1 MHARRIR
8 ISFNDPDATD
18 SDSGDDASSV
28 KTETVILIG
37 KMALAAGSKVENL
50 AGPGSKAQAAAGF
63 PAAASGKKRGVK
75 AAERPVPKRRH
86 RGVYERQPGRW
97 VAEFRSHRLK
107 ARHWLGTY
115 PTEEEARAAYD
126 SFEAS
131 FLSQPGRGGPPAS
144 SAGGGGGSRDVHRAA
159 SHPTDDKRPTIVL
172 ALMSATTLATG
183 PSATTAK
190 ARPSL
195 SSPPCISSLTTA
207 SPSPSPSPSPASQ
220 KSKQQAHAD
229 APTSI
234 EQFWEDVPNEE
245 DLVGL
250 ADLSDLPLP
259 FLDGNMDDMSS
270 LGDLSL
276 FDNGFL

>member
-1 MHARRIR
+1 
-8 ISFNDPDATD
+8 
-18 SDSGDDASSV
+18 
-28 KTETVILIG
+28 
-37 KMALAAGSKVENL
+37 
-50 AGPGSKAQAAAGF
+50 
-63 PAAASGKKRGVK
+63 
-75 AAERPVPKRRH
+75 
-86 RGVYERQPGRW
+86 VYERQPGRW
-97 VAEFRSHRLK
+97 SAEFRSHRLK

-183 PSATTAK
+183 PSATAAR

-207 SPSPSPSPSPASQ
+207 SPSPASQ
-220 KSKQQAHAD
+220 KSEQQAHAD

-234 EQFWEDVPNEE
+234 DQFWEDVPNEE

-259 FLDGNMDDMSS
+259 LLDGNMDSMLS

-276 FDNGFL
+276 CDNGFL